1 MESLLNEATVCR
13 LACTDKSKPY
23 IVPLSFGY
31 HEDVISIHSANEGK
45 KTTLLR
51 KNPECCIEVDK
62 CREVMKI
69 GYPCNR
75 EMHYRNVICTGRAH
89 FITGP
94 EEKQNGL
101 NCIMYHYGAESH
113 PLS

>member
-31 HEDVISIHSANEGK
+31 HEGVISLHSANEGK
-45 KTTLLR
+45 KITLIR
-51 KNPECCIEVDK
+51 KNPACCIEFDK
-62 CREVMKI
+62 CREVVKI

-75 EMHYRNVICTGRAH
+75 EMYYREGSVIRVDIAEMTGKKH
-89 FITGP
+89 
-94 EEKQNGL
+94 
-101 NCIMYHYGAESH
+101 GADFVRDDFS
-113 PLS
+113 